1 MSIAPDA
8 ARIRQRL
15 AGTREPADPLDVD
28 VAALSRRMPDDQI
41 QALLPALR
49 PAGVLIPLIERGDS
63 LSVLLT
69 ERSSQLKHHAGQV
82 SFPGGGMEP
91 HDASITAT
99 ALRETHEEVGI
110 APAAVEVAG
119 YLNPTPT
126 VTGFAVTPVVGFVS
140 GDPELIVDRTEA
152 ETAFEVPLDFLMD
165 ERNEVLSEQ
174 EHGGIMF
181 RITTFHYD
189 GHKIWGATAGIIA
202 TFRELIV

>member
-1 MSIAPDA
+1 MPEFPDA

-15 AGTREPADPLDVD
+15 AGTREPLDPLDVD
-28 VAALSRRMPDDQI
+28 TAALSRRLPDEQVR
-41 QALLPALR
+41 ALLPVLR
-49 PAGVLIPLIERGDS
+49 PAGVLIPLIDRGGT

-69 ERSSQLKHHAGQV
+69 ERSASLRHHAGQV

-91 HDASITAT
+91 HDASITET
-99 ALRETHEEVGI
+99 ALRETHEEIGI
-110 APAAVEVAG
+110 VPSAIDVAG

-140 GDPELIVDRTEA
+140 GDPDLVVDRTEV

-165 ERNEVLSEQ
+165 RSNEELSEE

-181 RITTFHYD
+181 SITTFHFA
-189 GHKIWGATAGIIA
+189 GHRIWGATAGIIT
-202 TFRELIV
+202 TFREIIL